1 MLTAEAPISF
11 QAGVR
16 PTLADV
22 YARHIRT
29 VVAWAARLGGAGI
42 DPEDVAHDVFVTAG
56 RNLSRLAGDEHLE
69 VWLFTLTRNQV
80 RNRRRQLRGR
90 KFLLGLWGRGLSG
103 EDPRPLPPDAMER
116 AATAALVRT
125 ALDCLSGDPFKDTS
139 SVAMNPIIKFTTL
152 FGLLAVELAIELP
165 QSTSLALSAV
175 FFVGSVIFIWRSFYG
190 MRIKVGEDAKVK
202 STAKATA

>member
-1 MLTAEAPISF
+1 MLTAEAPISL
-11 QAGVR
+11 QAGLR

-22 YARHIRT
+22 YARHINT

-56 RNLSRLAGDEHLE
+56 RKLSRLAGDEHLE
-69 VWLFTLTRNQV
+69 AWLFTLTRNQV

-90 KFLLGLWGRGLSG
+90 KFLLGLWGRGLSA

-125 ALDCLSGDPFKDTS
+125 ALERLSDRHREVLVLFELEDRSGAE
-139 SVAMNPIIKFTTL
+139 VA
-152 FGLLAVELAIELP
+152 A
-165 QSTSLALSAV
+165 
-175 FFVGSVIFIWRSFYG
+175 FVGVKESNIWVVLHRA
-190 MRIKVGEDAKVK
+190 RAALAKEVERLEEV
-202 STAKATA
+202 AK

>member
-1 MLTAEAPISF
+1 MGERSRLLETSEGVLTAEAPISF

-22 YARHIRT
+22 YAQHIST

-56 RNLSRLAGDEHLE
+56 RKLSRLDGDEHLE
-69 VWLFTLTRNQV
+69 VWLFTLTRNEV

-90 KFLLGLWGRGLSG
+90 KFLLGLWGKGLSA
-103 EDPRPLPPDAMER
+103 EDPRPLPPDVMER

-125 ALDCLSGDPFKDTS
+125 ALERLSDRHREVLVLFELEGRS
-139 SVAMNPIIKFTTL
+139 GAEVA
-152 FGLLAVELAIELP
+152 A
-165 QSTSLALSAV
+165 
-175 FFVGSVIFIWRSFYG
+175 FVGVKESNIWVVLHRA
-190 MRIKVGEDAKVK
+190 RAALAKEVERLEEAEK
-202 STAKATA
+202 